1 MEKLNTQRKDK
12 VMEIKF
18 STDNDAF
25 SENKTDECRMILRG
39 IGEHLRDGHRGGII
53 MDSNGN
59 KVGRWS
65 L

>member
-1 MEKLNTQRKDK
+1 
-12 VMEIKF
+12 MEIKF

-25 SENKTDECRMILRG
+25 SENKADECRMILRG